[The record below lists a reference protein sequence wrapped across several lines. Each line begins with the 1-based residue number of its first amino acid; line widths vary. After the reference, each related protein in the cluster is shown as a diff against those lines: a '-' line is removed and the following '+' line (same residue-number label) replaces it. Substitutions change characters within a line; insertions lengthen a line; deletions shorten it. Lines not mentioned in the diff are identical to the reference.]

1 MNAEKISKLLL
12 PFVNTIFKFFQ
23 PKEAERLECLYEV
36 DDPFDD
42 VAIKTVNSDK
52 VITGHFL
59 GKISRVNKLLLDRG
73 ATAYA
78 KLTST
83 HYRRSQ
89 IMQGGLE
96 KACKITVKLHGSVKT
111 YML

>member
-59 GKISRVNKLLLDRG
+59 GKISRVNKLLLDRR

-78 KLTST
+78 KLT
-83 HYRRSQ
+83 
-89 IMQGGLE
+89 LP
-96 KACKITVKLHGSVKT
+96 KITNNARWSGKSVQNYRKT
-111 YML
+111 SWIC